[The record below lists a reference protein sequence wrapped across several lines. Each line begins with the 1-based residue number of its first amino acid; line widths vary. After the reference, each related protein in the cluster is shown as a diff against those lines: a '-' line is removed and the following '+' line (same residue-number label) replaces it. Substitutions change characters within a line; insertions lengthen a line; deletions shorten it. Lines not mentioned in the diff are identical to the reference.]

1 MTYCIS
7 KDMGAGNPP
16 AFLTGLRNGTTWG
29 AVDNALQYPTEE
41 DARTVIDGYD
51 DLMGCIPMPY
61 NEPVDMSELDTELK
75 GQDAIARSQEGN
87 TKKAL

>member
-16 AFLTGLRNGTTWG
+16 AFLIGIRKGTIWG
-29 AVDNALQYPTEE
+29 TMDNALQYANE
-41 DARTVIDGYD
+41 DTARAVIDGYD

-61 NEPVDMSELDTELK
+61 NEPVDMSEADTELK
-75 GQDAIARSQEGN
+75 GQDAIAQAAEGN
-87 TKKAL
+87 TRKQF